1 MGKKEKPQAN
11 SAPKAGKEKAANNA
25 PKKKVSKSSIKAI
38 QGQIPYECV
47 YPNGIIRVSKDE
59 FSKLYQLPDAN
70 FITEAER
77 KQEDILVD
85 YGKFLNRFQDN
96 VSISIVI
103 VNKKNPLEVLAK
115 HFHLKEQ
122 GDNLDQYR
130 SDYNHIVD
138 TKINDGH
145 NDITKD
151 KYIILTVRTTDYP
164 SAESLFNTLDVELS
178 ESVKKIN
185 KNGVKPV
192 GIFERLKIMN
202 YILRGNGRVDFDK
215 QYERYRKDD
224 NGVASLDAVKMKKDG
239 CSTKDM
245 IAPDTIKKEN
255 SGKLPD
261 IMLGDERFCKTY
273 MFTDL
278 PVSLDTKFLSEITNV
293 PCEMVTTV
301 FLSTIPRAKAIRMVK
316 MQNNSIKADVV
327 KASRDAYKAGYDPSL
342 MNEDLLNAQDE
353 AKTLRHDVVVEG
365 RKIFFATITTS
376 VFADSHED
384 LKEFCDQF
392 GVKCGDFT
400 LQPNTLNGQQMAGLK
415 SSLLLGSKFVV
426 QDRMVTSDS
435 ACALFPFNIQEMMDK
450 GGHFYGINAVSKNM
464 IMYDRKNSKLA
475 NGLILGMSGS
485 GKSFITKGEI
495 IPNLLD
501 GNDDVIILDPD
512 GEYVALAQEFGGTVV
527 TLKQKSDVHI
537 NPLDMNMEFD
547 DPDASPIAEKCDYMV
562 GLVESVL
569 GNHRECNSFEV
580 NVIHRA
586 TNKMYE
592 DYVKKMEDRREAG
605 EKINIDTDLCPTLED
620 FMEALLNDNSPEG
633 NKIAMAMEPYCT
645 GNYNMFAHKTNIK
658 GQPKFLVYN
667 LKYMPEKMKEMA
679 MKVCLANIWTRV
691 VENQEANR
699 RNHTS
704 KYIWVYMDEFYLFMQ
719 TEGSATTIQVYYKR
733 IRKYGGIMTG
743 ITQDIADLLRTPQGQ
758 GMYNNTGFFLI
769 MNQSPLGRAEIQRQF
784 EVSDA
789 LIDYIKDK
797 PPGMGLFYNNT
808 TLIPFDYHLPNDTKL
823 YKLMTTRPADD
834 SDTTS
839 VPVKKEE
846 EKAEAKA

>member
-1 MGKKEKPQAN
+1 MGKKEKPVKSPAAN
-11 SAPKAGKEKAANNA
+11 PKAAGKKKDA
-25 PKKKVSKSSIKAI
+25 PKKQSKKEMKSI
-38 QGQIPYECV
+38 QGQIPYQCC
-47 YPNGIIRVSKDE
+47 YPNGIIQVSDKQ
-59 FSKLYQLPDAN
+59 FSKVYKVSDAN
-70 FITEAER
+70 FITEPDR
-77 KQEDILVD
+77 KQEDILLD
-85 YGKFLNRFQDN
+85 YGRFLNRFQDN

-103 VNKKNPLEVLAK
+103 VNRQSPLEELSK
-115 HFHLKEQ
+115 NFHIREQ
-122 GDNLDQYR
+122 GNNLDAYR
-130 SDYNHIVD
+130 NDYNHIID
-138 TKINDGH
+138 TKIQDGR

-151 KYIILTVRTTDYP
+151 KYIILTVNTNDYP
-164 SAESLFNTLDVELS
+164 SAESLFNTMDIELS
-178 ESVKKIN
+178 ESIKKVN
-185 KNGVKPV
+185 KNGVKAV
-192 GIFERLKIMN
+192 GLWERLKVMN
-202 YILRGNGRVDFDK
+202 YIYNGNTYVSFDQKYQRYCK
-215 QYERYRKDD
+215 QEVID
-224 NGVASLDAVKMKKDG
+224 NQEPMLTLDVKKMKQDG

-245 IAPDTIKKEN
+245 IAPQTITKTKDYIQLAE
-255 SGKLPD
+255 
-261 IMLGDERFCKTY
+261 ERFCKTF

-278 PVSLDTKFLSEITNV
+278 PISLDTRFLSEITNV

-301 FLSTIPRAKAIRMVK
+301 HFSTIPRQKSIRMVK
-316 MQNNSIKADVV
+316 TQNNSIKADVV
-327 KASRDAYKAGYDPSL
+327 KASQTAYKNGYDPSL
-342 MNEDLLNAQDE
+342 MNDDLANAQDE
-353 AKTLRHDVVVEG
+353 AKQLRHDIVVEG
-365 RKIFFATITTS
+365 KKIFFSTITVTM
-376 VFADSHED
+376 FGTTPED
-384 LKEFCDQF
+384 MKQNINTF
-392 GVKCGDFT
+392 VMKCGDFT
-400 LQPNTLNGQQMAGLK
+400 VQPNTLIGQQMSGLK
-415 SSLLLGSKFVV
+415 SSILLGAKFVV

-512 GEYVALAQEFGGTVV
+512 GEYVALAQEFGGTVI
-527 TLKQKSDVHI
+527 TLKTKSELHI
-537 NPLDMNMEFD
+537 NPLDLDMEFN

-569 GNHRECNSFEV
+569 GNHRECNAFEV

-592 DYVKKMEDRREAG
+592 AYVKEMEERRENG
-605 EKINIDTDLCPTLED
+605 GKESLDRSICPTLEN
-620 FMEALLNDNSPEG
+620 FYEELLNDNSPEG
-633 NKIAMAMEPYCT
+633 NKIAMAMEPYCV
-645 GNYNMFAHKTNIK
+645 GNYNMFAHKTNVE
-658 GQPKFLVYN
+658 GNPQFLVYN

-691 VENQEANR
+691 IQNQESNR
-699 RNHTS
+699 LNHTS

-789 LIDYIKDK
+789 LIEYIKDK

-834 SDTTS
+834 Q
-839 VPVKKEE
+839 
-846 EKAEAKA
+846 A

>member
-1 MGKKEKPQAN
+1 M
-11 SAPKAGKEKAANNA
+11 
-25 PKKKVSKSSIKAI
+25 
-38 QGQIPYECV
+38 
-47 YPNGIIRVSKDE
+47 D
-59 FSKLYQLPDAN
+59 
-70 FITEAER
+70 
-77 KQEDILVD
+77 D
-85 YGKFLNRFQDN
+85 YRN
-96 VSISIVI
+96 
-103 VNKKNPLEVLAK
+103 
-115 HFHLKEQ
+115 
-122 GDNLDQYR
+122 
-130 SDYNHIVD
+130 DYNHIVD
-138 TKINDGH
+138 TKIQEGR

-151 KYIILTVRTTDYP
+151 KFIILTAICADYP
-164 SAESLFNTLDVELS
+164 TAESLFNTMDMELS
-178 ESVKKIN
+178 EAIKKVN
-185 KNGVKPV
+185 KHGVKPV
-192 GIFERLKIMN
+192 SIYERLRIMHYVMN
-202 YILRGNGRVDFDK
+202 GNQNVNFDK
-215 QYERYRKDD
+215 QYERYRVTDSKGNDTI
-224 NGVASLDAVKMKKDG
+224 DAIKMKKDG
-239 CSTKDM
+239 CTTKDM
-245 IAPDTIKKEN
+245 IAPDTIKKGN
-255 SGKLPD
+255 GGKMDD
-261 IMLGDERFCKTY
+261 IQLADNRFCKTY
-273 MFTDL
+273 MFTQL
-278 PVSLDTKFLSEITNV
+278 PTSLDTKFLSEITNV

-301 FLSTIPRAKAIRMVK
+301 HLSTIPRQKAIRMVR
-316 MQNNSIKADVV
+316 MMNNSIKADVM
-327 KASRDAYKAGYDPSL
+327 KASQAAYKAGYDPSL

-353 AKTLRHDVVVEG
+353 AKGLRHDVVVEG
-365 RKIFFATITTS
+365 RKIFFATITS
-376 VFADSHED
+376 SIFAENRED
-384 LKEFCDQF
+384 LREFSNQF
-392 GVKCGDFT
+392 TMKCGDFT
-400 LQPNTLNGQQMAGLK
+400 LVPNTLSGQQLK
-415 SSLLLGSKFVV
+415 GMQSSLLLGAKFVV

-512 GEYVALAQEFGGTVV
+512 GEYVALAQEFGGTVI
-527 TLKQKSDVHI
+527 TLKQKSDLHI
-537 NPLDMNMEFD
+537 NPLDLNMEFD
-547 DPDASPIAEKCDYMV
+547 DNEASPVAEKCDYMV

-592 DYVKKMEDRREAG
+592 PYVKIMEDRREAG
-605 EKINIDTDLCPTLED
+605 EKINIDTEICPTLED
-620 FMEALLNDNSPEG
+620 FYEALLNDNSPEG
-633 NKIAMAMEPYCT
+633 NKIAMAMEPYCV
-645 GNYNMFAHKTNIK
+645 GNYNMFAHKTNIE

-691 VENQEANR
+691 IQNQESNR
-699 RNHTS
+699 LNHTS

-769 MNQSPLGRAEIQRQF
+769 MNQSPLGRNEIQRQF
-784 EVSDA
+784 EVSDS

-834 SDTTS
+834 S
-839 VPVKKEE
+839 
-846 EKAEAKA
+846 AG